1 MRKGLDYMYASF
13 ERGMYSV
20 HDSLCRTVYSLDNII
35 YIDFQMAKE
44 YFENNNI
51 DLAIC
56 DHFSDAC
63 YSAAK
68 LLDIPYIITAAVPI
82 TKGKYDKTLCLNLI

>member
-1 MRKGLDYMYASF
+1 MDMVAYLGPFYSF
-13 ERGMYSV
+13 E
-20 HDSLCRTVYSLDNII
+20 NII
-35 YIDFQMAKE
+35 YIDFQIAKE

-68 LLDIPYIITAAVPI
+68 LLDIPYIITVAIPI
-82 TKGKYDKTLCLNLI
+82 TKGKFNKMLSLNLT

>member
-1 MRKGLDYMYASF
+1 MPFLKEVCKVYTIAYA
-13 ERGMYSV
+13 E
-20 HDSLCRTVYSLDNII
+20 LLYSLEDII
-35 YIDFQMAKE
+35 YIDFQNVKE

-68 LLDIPYIITAAVPI
+68 MLDIPYIITAAIPI
-82 TKGKYDKTLCLNLI
+82 TEGKYDKALYLYLT

>member
-1 MRKGLDYMYASF
+1 
-13 ERGMYSV
+13 
-20 HDSLCRTVYSLDNII
+20 
-35 YIDFQMAKE
+35 MAKK

-63 YSAAK
+63 YSAAE
-68 LLDIPYIITAAVPI
+68 LLDIPYIITTAIPI
-82 TKGKYDKTLCLNLI
+82 TKGKYDKTLYLNLI